1 MINAFVST
9 GNALW
14 VSLSRTVKR
23 YPRRIT
29 ASIAALTLSAG
40 GGAFAVAT
48 LAPDAAELPVHEVM
62 QSVPNLAALAAP
74 ELNAQPFKLF
84 RSDTTRSSDSSD
96 TLLSR
101 LGVDDPAASAFLRS
115 NAAARQALL
124 GRSGRSVTVET
135 SDSNLLLKLSARWN
149 SEDNGNF
156 NRLVVTK
163 TDQGFQ
169 SIIEVAA
176 MSAST
181 RLASGTIQSSLFAA
195 TDDARIPDSI
205 AVQLAEIFSGDI
217 DFHRA
222 LRKGDRFSVV
232 YETLEGDNEPLK
244 TGRVLSAEFVNN
256 GKTFQAMWF
265 QDPAGAAPAAP
276 VTARATDSRSKG
288 GYYTLDGRSLRRAF
302 LASPM
307 EFSRVT
313 SGFKMRLHPIL
324 QTLRAHQGVD
334 YGAPKG
340 TPVRSV
346 GDGVVEFAGM
356 QRGFGNLVKLRH
368 RNNHSTVYAHLSRIS
383 VRKGASVSQGQT
395 VGAVGST
402 GMATGPHLHFEFL
415 VNGQHRNPLSISR
428 QSESV
433 PVSASAR
440 VTFARLADQNKIA
453 LTAAALMQQGGI
465 E

>member
-1 MINAFVST
+1 MIDTLVSI

-14 VSLSRTVKR
+14 LSLRRSFRR

-29 ASIAALTLSAG
+29 AGLAALTLSAG

-62 QSVPNLAALAAP
+62 QSVPNLTALATP
-74 ELNAQPFKLF
+74 ELGAQPFKLF
-84 RSDTTRSSDSSD
+84 RSDVTRSSDGADS
-96 TLLSR
+96 LLSR
-101 LGVDDPAASAFLRS
+101 LGVDDDAAAAFLRT

-124 GRSGRSVTVET
+124 GRAGRSVTAET
-135 SDSNLLLKLSARWN
+135 SDDNRLLKLTARW
-149 SEDNGNF
+149 SAEDNGYF
-156 NRLVVTK
+156 NRLVIEK
-163 TDQGFQ
+163 TNSGFQ
-169 SIIEVAA
+169 SKIETAA
-176 MSAST
+176 TSAST

-195 TDDARIPDSI
+195 TDDAKIPDSI
-205 AVQLAEIFSGDI
+205 AVQMAEIFAGDI

-232 YETLEGDNEPLK
+232 YETLEGDDEPLK

-265 QDPAGAAPAAP
+265 PDPTGTAQPGAL
-276 VTARATDSRSKG
+276 VRTADGRSKG

-346 GDGVVEFAGM
+346 GDGVVEFAGI
-356 QRGFGNLVKLRH
+356 QRGFGNVVKLKH
-368 RNNHSTVYAHLSRIS
+368 RNNYTTVYAHLSRIN
-383 VRKGASVSQGQT
+383 VRKGASISQGQT

-415 VNGQHRNPLSISR
+415 VNGKHRDPLAMAR

-433 PVSASAR
+433 PVAAAAR
-440 VTFARLADQNKIA
+440 ATFARLAEQNKIV
-453 LTAAALMQQGGI
+453 LTAASLVQRGGI
-465 E
+465 D